1 MKKIIISVFTTLLF
15 SITSVYAT
23 NVKIHKVV
31 IQVSSNNPKTQKLAL
46 NNAVNLQKYYGM
58 DNVKVEVVAYG
69 PGLSIM
75 TNKSKL
81 SKRVSS
87 LAMGDIRFSACHNT
101 MMAVK
106 RRTGKLPHLG
116 EVVKIV
122 PSGVV
127 RIEQLQE
134 QGYAYIRP

>member
-1 MKKIIISVFTTLLF
+1 MKKIMTSVFTALLF

-23 NVKIHKVV
+23 SGKIHKVV
-31 IQVSSNNPKTQKLAL
+31 IQVSSSNLKTQNLAL

>member
-1 MKKIIISVFTTLLF
+1 VKKIIISVFTTLLF

-75 TNKSKL
+75 TNNSKF

-87 LAMGDIRFSACHNT
+87 LAMSDISFSACHNT
-101 MMAVK
+101 MIKVK
-106 RRTGKLPHLG
+106 EKIGKLPHLSEG
-116 EVVKIV
+116 VKVV
-122 PSGVV
+122 PAGVV
-127 RIEQLQE
+127 RIEELQE